1 MGISISKRSRQQ
13 ESPKFYFKLPY
24 IGRFSGIAQHMVR
37 TLVNQFCKPVDIKLV
52 FSTFKIK
59 NLFNVKDPL
68 PDRLRTR
75 VVYKF
80 SCASF
85 NACYIGETSRHFATR
100 VREHLSSDRSS
111 HVFKHLQSSESCRIS
126 CSADCFTVLDSATTK
141 FQVKLKES
149 MYIKWEK
156 PDLNQQVKHINLT
169 LSL

>member
-1 MGISISKRSRQQ
+1 MQFRILSEKHDTFSFQIVLIHSR
-13 ESPKFYFKLPY
+13 
-24 IGRFSGIAQHMVR
+24 
-37 TLVNQFCKPVDIKLV
+37 
-52 FSTFKIK
+52 
-59 NLFNVKDPL
+59 
-68 PDRLRTR
+68 
-75 VVYKF
+75 
-80 SCASF
+80 
-85 NACYIGETSRHFATR
+85 
-100 VREHLSSDRSS
+100 LSSDRSS

>member
-1 MGISISKRSRQQ
+1 MKQSAEHEMRQDS
-13 ESPKFYFKLPY
+13 EL
-24 IGRFSGIAQHMVR
+24 
-37 TLVNQFCKPVDIKLV
+37 CKCLK
-52 FSTFKIK
+52 T
-59 NLFNVKDPL
+59 
-68 PDRLRTR
+68 
-75 VVYKF
+75 
-80 SCASF
+80 C
-85 NACYIGETSRHFATR
+85 EER

-169 LSL
+169 LSLEATRPSVVYGQVHAHSTLPLQLLNCMHRDVMYEYL

>member
-1 MGISISKRSRQQ
+1 MENKELEPTEQVTTT
-13 ESPKFYFKLPY
+13 EEK
-24 IGRFSGIAQHMVR
+24 
-37 TLVNQFCKPVDIKLV
+37 TKP
-52 FSTFKIK
+52 
-59 NLFNVKDPL
+59 KDPGRIAAGKKIAEYNKKAREAKKAGL
-68 PDRLRTR
+68 SGRESSDRLRTR

-80 SCASF
+80 SCASC

-100 VREHLSSDRSS
+100 VREHLSSDRSP
-111 HVFKHLQSSESCRIS
+111 HVFKHLHSSESCRIS